1 MNFLYVFL
9 FLLSL
14 VLHCKPYTK
23 HVGIN
28 SQKEVRKQ
36 KLNKTINELLHP
48 NIGTLVVFSIVL
60 YGLAIFQDYVFSKIK
75 PTDFYWTDT
84 MLYNIYWLLFI
95 PFIKI
100 ANYFYNKIQ
109 LKSLPSKVLY
119 ALSTGLIFSVLHIFI
134 FTSIF
139 ILGSNLIYSVPHR
152 FLTILKNAVSN
163 QLHITIIV
171 YLFSPFVFDYLKRKK
186 QLNKHFQN
194 QKTITVKNGIRR
206 IKIDTFT
213 ILFIET
219 DRPYTMIYSNN
230 QKFLHD
236 ESLKKLEKV
245 LDSQTF
251 IRVHRSVIVNKN
263 HITEL
268 KSRKNGDYDGI
279 LTNGQSI
286 RFSRHYRPNWSE
298 LLNH

>member
-1 MNFLYVFL
+1 MAINKEINKIINPRLGM
-9 FLLSL
+9 L
-14 VLHCKPYTK
+14 VLFC
-23 HVGIN
+23 
-28 SQKEVRKQ
+28 
-36 KLNKTINELLHP
+36 L
-48 NIGTLVVFSIVL
+48 VL

-75 PTDFYWTDT
+75 PTSFYWTDT

-100 ANYFYNKIQ
+100 SNSFYNKVQ
-109 LKSLPSKVLY
+109 FKSLTNKALY
-119 ALSTGLIFSVLHIFI
+119 SLGTGFIFSVLHIFI

-171 YLFSPFVFDYLKRKK
+171 YLFSPFVFEYLKKKK
-186 QLNKHFQN
+186 QLNKSYTI
-194 QKTITVKNGIRR
+194 QKNITVKNGTRR
-206 IKIDTFT
+206 IKIDIST

-219 DRPYTMIYSNN
+219 DRPYTMINTAS
-230 QKFLHD
+230 QKILND
-236 ESLKKLEKV
+236 ESLKKLGDL
-245 LDSQTF
+245 LDHQTF

-279 LTNGQSI
+279 LSNGQSI
-286 RFSRHYRPNWSE
+286 RFSRHYRQNWNE

>member
-1 MNFLYVFL
+1 MRTREF
-9 FLLSL
+9 
-14 VLHCKPYTK
+14 K
-23 HVGIN
+23 
-28 SQKEVRKQ
+28 
-36 KLNKTINELLHP
+36 KTISKLLHP
-48 NIGTLVVFSIVL
+48 NFGTLIVFCVVL
-60 YGLAIFQDYVFSKIK
+60 YGLAIFQDYVFSRIK
-75 PTDFYWTDT
+75 PTGFYWSDT

-100 ANYFYNKIQ
+100 ANSFYNKVQ
-109 LKSLPSKVLY
+109 FKSLTSKVMY
-119 ALSTGLIFSVLHIFI
+119 SIGTGLLFSVVHIFI

-139 ILGSNLIYSVPHR
+139 ILGSNLIYLVPHR

-163 QLHITIIV
+163 QLHITVII

-194 QKTITVKNGIRR
+194 QKINKTITVKNGNRR
-206 IKIDTFT
+206 IKIDPCT
-213 ILFIET
+213 ILFIKT
-219 DRPYTMIYSNN
+219 DRPYTMVYSSN

-236 ESLKKLEKV
+236 ESLKKLEKL
-245 LDSQTF
+245 LDPQIF
-251 IRVHRSVIVNKN
+251 LRVHRSAIINKN
-263 HITEL
+263 HIREL

-286 RFSRHYRPNWSE
+286 RFSRHYRQNWNE